1 MSVAFVDTTRTP
13 DLLDALGGHL
23 DVEAPGGMVLGW
35 RSTWPDLRSRNGY
48 RWPWPGGWAEAPDD
62 GRDLTGNHP
71 TKACPSDDVADEG
84 IAWGRADSPVQAV
97 REALA
102 VLGIEV
108 PE

>member
-1 MSVAFVDTTRTP
+1 MYDPSVVAW
-13 DLLDALGGHL
+13 H
-23 DVEAPGGMVLGW
+23 W
-35 RSTWPDLRSRNGY
+35 
-48 RWPWPGGWAEAPDD
+48 
-62 GRDLTGNHP
+62 
-71 TKACPSDDVADEG
+71 DVADEG